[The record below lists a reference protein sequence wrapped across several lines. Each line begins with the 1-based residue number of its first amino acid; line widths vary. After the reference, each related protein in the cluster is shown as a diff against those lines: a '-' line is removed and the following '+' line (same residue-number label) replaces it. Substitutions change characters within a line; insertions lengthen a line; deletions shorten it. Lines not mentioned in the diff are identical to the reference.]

1 MNRGSSLL
9 EFLQSM
15 AEKRP
20 ANRSEIRTH
29 LPDLISSFGFDDYSL
44 DSDVEGSIADAV
56 VLPHLDN
63 APVLAIQF
71 GYDPEVENR
80 GPHLPHR
87 PSHVHYPTEDQIIEQ
102 TSADYVISLS
112 NATLAVRGKSYART
126 VVFQESD
133 QSLDKI
139 PTYAYLAK
147 EVTKEIVNELH
158 PEKMRESRS
167 EDQTSL
173 NDF

>member
-1 MNRGSSLL
+1 MNNGSLLL
-9 EFLQSM
+9 EFLQSI

-20 ANRSEIRTH
+20 ENRSEIRTR
-29 LPDLISSFGFDDYSL
+29 LPDLISSLGIDDYSL

-87 PSHVHYPTEDQIIEQ
+87 PSHVHYPTEDQIIGR
-102 TSADYVISLS
+102 TSADYAISLS
-112 NATLAVRGKSYART
+112 NVTLAVRGESYART
-126 VVFQESD
+126 VVFRQSD
-133 QSLDKI
+133 RSLDKI
-139 PTYAYLAK
+139 PTYTYLSEEMA
-147 EVTKEIVNELH
+147 KEIVNELH
-158 PEKMRESRS
+158 PGKTQEWAS